1 MDYSLLRIELE
12 RSFTEEIKK
21 NLHEKLINELLQ
33 AAQVD
38 KRKSIT
44 NMFDGIYFK
53 VAEDF
58 CEDIWAIC
66 HEAQK
71 STGYEE
77 KIEYYVMNSPE
88 YNAFCIESDDK
99 KHPHIIAINSA
110 IIKNFTK
117 EELLFIVGHEIGHLW
132 TGNRSLQ
139 EVIHFIFNENKKIP
153 FYYHNRIMY
162 WQRLSE
168 LSADRFGLLACGE
181 LEPAVSSFFKLTSGL
196 DWRELGINIR
206 SYIKKNDEL
215 LNNLKGEQAFDQSTH
230 PINPVR
236 VKALQLF
243 SKSPLFSDYKAG
255 KELSA
260 DKKLEAAMQKL
271 VEEHTALA
279 EGLNHDRMVF
289 MATGGLIVSGC
300 DEAMAAEEY
309 EKIVSYIS
317 RFTLYPRKYLEEMV
331 KSKNV
336 QDMFVKSIVNI
347 LKKNPSERDSL
358 MGYLLD
364 IVLADSDINQAELKL
379 LVEIGVKIMGYSE
392 KEVSQNI
399 AGGIYSAFTPKVK

>member
-12 RSFTEEIKK
+12 RKFTEEIKK
-21 NLHEKLINELLQ
+21 NLHENLINELLK

-38 KRKSIT
+38 KNQSIT
-44 NMFDGIYFK
+44 NMFSGIHFK
-53 VAEDF
+53 VEEDF
-58 CEDIWAIC
+58 CEDIWTIC
-66 HEAQK
+66 QEAQK
-71 STGYEE
+71 RTGYEE

-99 KHPHIIAINSA
+99 EQPHIIAINSA

-117 EELLFIVGHEIGHLW
+117 EELLFIIGHEIGHLW

-139 EVIHFIFNENKKIP
+139 EVIQFIFNENKNIP

-206 SYIKKNDEL
+206 SYIKKNNEL
-215 LNNLKGEQAFDQSTH
+215 LKNLKGEQAFDQSTH

-243 SKSPLFSDYKAG
+243 AKSPLFKDCLAG
-255 KELSA
+255 NELVA
-260 DKKLEAAMQKL
+260 DDKLAEAVRKL

-289 MATGGLIVSGC
+289 MATGGLIMSGC
-300 DEAMAAEEY
+300 DEAMAEEEY
-309 EKIVSYIS
+309 EKIVSHIS
-317 RFTLYPRKYLEEMV
+317 RFTLYPRIYLDEII

-336 QDMFVKSIVNI
+336 QDMFMKSVINI
-347 LKKNPSERDSL
+347 LKENPSERDSL

-364 IVLADSDINQAELKL
+364 IVLADNDINQAELKV
-379 LVEIGVKIMGYSE
+379 LVDIGVKIMGYSE
-392 KEVSQNI
+392 KEVSQFI
-399 AGGIYSAFTPKVK
+399 AGGLYSMYTPKVK

>member
-12 RSFTEEIKK
+12 RSFTEEIRK
-21 NLHEKLINELLQ
+21 NLHEKLINELLL

-44 NMFDGIYFK
+44 NMFNGIYFK
-53 VAEDF
+53 VGEDF
-58 CEDIWAIC
+58 CEEIWAIC
-66 HEAQK
+66 QEAQK
-71 STGYEE
+71 RTGYEG

-88 YNAFCIESDDK
+88 YNAFCIESDAPDQ
-99 KHPHIIAINSA
+99 PHIITINSA
-110 IIKNFTK
+110 VIKNFTK
-117 EELLFIVGHEIGHLW
+117 DELLFIIGHEIGHLW

-139 EVIHFIFNENKKIP
+139 QVIQFIFNENKKIP

-168 LSADRFGLLACGE
+168 LSADRFGLLACGD

-206 SYIKKNDEL
+206 SYIRKNDEL
-215 LNNLKGEQAFDQSTH
+215 LKNLKGEQAFDQSTH

-243 SKSPLFSDYKAG
+243 SKSPLFNDTLAG
-255 KELSA
+255 NTLSA
-260 DKKLEAAMQKL
+260 DEKLEAAVQKL

-300 DEAMAAEEY
+300 DEAMAEDEY
-309 EKIVSYIS
+309 ERIVSYIS
-317 RFTLYPRKYLEEMV
+317 RFTLYPRKYLDEMV

-336 QDMFVKSIVNI
+336 QDKFVKSVVNI
-347 LKKNPSERDSL
+347 LKENPSERDSL
-358 MGYLLD
+358 MNYLLD

-392 KEVSQNI
+392 KEVSQII
-399 AGGIYSAFTPKVK
+399 AGGLYTIFTPKVK